1 MTILRWGAVMAAA
14 GAALALGG
22 CASSQGG
29 DVRDV
34 ATGFVDPAG
43 APDARCDLLA
53 PATREALE
61 SGESAPC
68 PDVIGDLPLN
78 GGAVSSVEIWG
89 GNAQVRV
96 AGDTIF
102 LTETPTGW
110 RVVAA
115 ACQSRGEA
123 PYDCEVEGP

>member
-1 MTILRWGAVMAAA
+1 MGV
-14 GAALALGG
+14 ALALSG
-22 CASSQGG
+22 CASTQEG

-34 ATGFVDPAG
+34 AADFVDTAA

-61 SGESAPC
+61 SDESAAC
-68 PDVIGDLPLN
+68 TDVIGDLPL
-78 GGAVSSVEIWG
+78 GSGAVRSVEVWG
-89 GNAQVRV
+89 GNAQVQLV
-96 AGDTIF
+96 DDTLF
-102 LTETPTGW
+102 LTETSTGW

-115 ACQSRGEA
+115 ACQPPGEA

>member
-1 MTILRWGAVMAAA
+1 MTGSVLGAGLAAA
-14 GAALALGG
+14 AAVLALGG
-22 CASSQGG
+22 CASTQDG

-34 ATGFVDPAG
+34 AAAFFDPTAT
-43 APDARCDLLA
+43 PDARCDLLA

-61 SGESAPC
+61 SDESAPC
-68 PDVIGDLPLN
+68 PDVIGELPLD
-78 GGAVSSVEIWG
+78 GGTVESVEIWG
-89 GNAQVRV
+89 SNAQVRTT
-96 AGDTIF
+96 GDAVF

-115 ACQSRGEA
+115 ACESRGEA